1 MDIKNRDP
9 LIVEVETSEK
19 TNVNVLLTQ
28 GIDTR
33 HFFELGDNI
42 SYFFGS
48 DEATQPRDLIGL
60 PLFGEHINF
69 KCKGIKIGKNENITI
84 KHVKKVFD
92 CFTFRDITKDYEL

>member
-1 MDIKNRDP
+1 MEIKNLDP

-28 GIDTR
+28 GIDSR
-33 HFFELGDNI
+33 HFFELDDNI

-48 DEATQPRDLIGL
+48 DEATEPRDLIGL
-60 PLFGEHINF
+60 PLFGEHIDF
-69 KCKGIKIGKNENITI
+69 KCKGIKIGKNKNITI

-92 CFTFRDITKDYEL
+92 CFTLTDITKNYEL